1 MPAVLAT
8 VLAFIARFLILRLIT
23 AFGIALVS
31 GGISLALLQTFK
43 TYILNGFASMTPEIY
58 QIAMLAGTG
67 YALNILFGSYCQIW
81 CMAFRPLSL
90 LIARLPACHL

>member
-8 VLAFIARFLILRLIT
+8 VLAYIARFLILRLIA

-31 GGISLALLQTFK
+31 GGVSLALLQTFK

-67 YALNILFGSYCQIW
+67 YALNIIFGAMAFKIALNVGKRLLFGVTGVGI
-81 CMAFRPLSL
+81 
-90 LIARLPACHL
+90 

>member
-8 VLAFIARFLILRLIT
+8 VLAYIARFLILRLIT
-23 AFGIALVS
+23 VLGVALVS

-67 YALNILFGSYCQIW
+67 YAMNILFGA
-81 CMAFRPLSL
+81 MAFK
-90 LIARLPACHL
+90 IALNVGKRLMFGVTGVGV

>member
-43 TYILNGFASMTPEIY
+43 TYILNGFATMTPEIY
-58 QIAMLAGTG
+58 HIAMLAGTG
-67 YALNILFGSYCQIW
+67 YAMNIIFGA
-81 CMAFRPLSL
+81 MAFK
-90 LIARLPACHL
+90 IALNVGKRLMFGVTGVGV